1 MADAVRIFIL
11 MFKTGEI
18 MKKALIAIIVV
29 VAVLLIIVGKGI
41 STYNNIIALEEGVKT
56 QWAQVE
62 NTYQRRFDL
71 IPNLVSTVQGEA
83 NFEKSTLTEVME
95 MRSRMGGT
103 VKLDESLMNDEA
115 ALKRF
120 QEMQGSLSGALQ
132 RLMAV
137 SENYPDLKS
146 NTSFQ
151 ELRVQ
156 LEGAENRIA
165 VERMRYNETVKEF
178 NTTIRQFPTNLVAGF
193 AGATPKALF
202 SADAGASTAPKVQFD
217 IK

>member
-1 MADAVRIFIL
+1 
-11 MFKTGEI
+11 
-18 MKKALIAIIVV
+18 MKKALIAVIVV
-29 VAVLLIIVGKGI
+29 VVILLIIVGKGI
-41 STYNNIIALEEGVKT
+41 GTYNNIIALEEGVKA

-120 QEMQGSLSGALQ
+120 QEMQGSLGGALQ

-146 NTSFQ
+146 NKSFQ

-165 VERMRYNETVKEF
+165 VERKRYNETVQAF
-178 NTTIRQFPTNLVAGF
+178 NTTIRQFPTNIVAGF
-193 AGATPKALF
+193 AGASPKALF

-217 IK
+217 MK

>member
-1 MADAVRIFIL
+1 
-11 MFKTGEI
+11 
-18 MKKALIAIIVV
+18 MKKALIAVIVV
-29 VAVLLIIVGKGI
+29 VVILLIIVGKGI
-41 STYNNIIALEEGVKT
+41 GAYNNIIALEEGVKT

-83 NFEKSTLTEVME
+83 NFEKSTLTEVMD

-103 VKLDESLMNDEA
+103 IKLDESLMNDEA

-120 QEMQGSLSGALQ
+120 QEMQGTLSGALQ
-132 RLMAV
+132 RLIAV

-146 NTSFQ
+146 NKSFQ

-165 VERMRYNETVKEF
+165 VERKRYNETVQAY
-178 NTTIRQFPTNLVAGF
+178 NTTIRQFPTNIVAGF
-193 AGATPKALF
+193 AGASPKALF
-202 SADAGASTAPKVQFD
+202 SADAGASVAPKVQFD

>member
-1 MADAVRIFIL
+1 
-11 MFKTGEI
+11 

-71 IPNLVSTVQGEA
+71 IPNLVNTVQGEA

-120 QEMQGSLSGALQ
+120 QEMQGSLGGALQ

-146 NTSFQ
+146 NKSFQ

-156 LEGAENRIA
+156 LEGAENRIS
-165 VERMRYNETVKEF
+165 VERKRYNETVKEY
-178 NTTIRQFPTNLVAGF
+178 NTTIRQFPTNIVAGF
-193 AGATPKALF
+193 AGASPKALF
-202 SADAGASTAPKVQFD
+202 SADAGASQAPKVQFD

>member
-1 MADAVRIFIL
+1 
-11 MFKTGEI
+11 
-18 MKKALIAIIVV
+18 MKKALIAVIVV
-29 VAVLLIIVGKGI
+29 VVILLIIVGKGI
-41 STYNNIIALEEGVKT
+41 GTYNNIIALEEGVKA

-83 NFEKSTLTEVME
+83 NFEKSTLTEVMD

-120 QEMQGSLSGALQ
+120 QEMQGSLGGALQ

-146 NTSFQ
+146 NKSFQ

-165 VERMRYNETVKEF
+165 VERKRYNETVQAY
-178 NTTIRQFPTNLVAGF
+178 NTTIRQFPTNIIAGF
-193 AGATPKALF
+193 AGASPKALF

>member
-1 MADAVRIFIL
+1 
-11 MFKTGEI
+11 
-18 MKKALIAIIVV
+18 MKKALIAVIVV
-29 VAVLLIIVGKGI
+29 VVILLIIVGKGI
-41 STYNNIIALEEGVKT
+41 GTYNNIIALEEGVKT

-103 VKLDESLMNDEA
+103 IKLDESLMNDEA

-132 RLMAV
+132 RFMAV

-146 NTSFQ
+146 NKSFQ

-165 VERMRYNETVKEF
+165 VERKRYNETVQAY
-178 NTTIRQFPTNLVAGF
+178 NTTIRQFPTNIVAGF
-193 AGATPKALF
+193 AGASPKALF
-202 SADAGASTAPKVQFD
+202 SADAGASQAPKVQFD

>member
-1 MADAVRIFIL
+1 
-11 MFKTGEI
+11 
-18 MKKALIAIIVV
+18 MKKALIAVIVV
-29 VAVLLIIVGKGI
+29 VVILLIIVGKGI
-41 STYNNIIALEEGVKT
+41 GTYNNIIALEEGVKA

-120 QEMQGSLSGALQ
+120 QEMQGSLGGALQ

-146 NTSFQ
+146 NKSFQ

-165 VERMRYNETVKEF
+165 VERKRYNETVQAF

-193 AGATPKALF
+193 AGASPKALF
-202 SADAGASTAPKVQFD
+202 SADATASVAPKVQFD
-217 IK
+217 VK

>member
-1 MADAVRIFIL
+1 
-11 MFKTGEI
+11 
-18 MKKALIAIIVV
+18 MKKALIAVIVV
-29 VAVLLIIVGKGI
+29 VVILLIIVGKGI
-41 STYNNIIALEEGVKT
+41 GTYNNIIALEEGVKA

-120 QEMQGSLSGALQ
+120 QEMQGSLGGALQ

-146 NTSFQ
+146 NKSFQ

-165 VERMRYNETVKEF
+165 VERKRYNETVQAF

-193 AGATPKALF
+193 AGASPKALF

-217 IK
+217 MK

>member
-1 MADAVRIFIL
+1 
-11 MFKTGEI
+11 
-18 MKKALIAIIVV
+18 MKKALIAVIIVV
-29 VAVLLIIVGKGI
+29 VILLIIVGKGI
-41 STYNNIIALEEGVKT
+41 GTYNNIIALEEGVKA

-120 QEMQGSLSGALQ
+120 QEMQGSLGGALQ

-146 NTSFQ
+146 NKSFQ

-165 VERMRYNETVKEF
+165 VERKRYNETVQAF
-178 NTTIRQFPTNLVAGF
+178 NTTIRQFPTNIVAGF
-193 AGATPKALF
+193 AGASPKALF
-202 SADAGASTAPKVQFD
+202 SADAGASVAPKVQFD
-217 IK
+217 VK

>member
-1 MADAVRIFIL
+1 
-11 MFKTGEI
+11 
-18 MKKALIAIIVV
+18 MKKALIAVIVV
-29 VAVLLIIVGKGI
+29 VVILLIIVGKGI
-41 STYNNIIALEEGVKT
+41 GTYNNIIALEEGVKT

-83 NFEKSTLTEVME
+83 NFEKSTLTEVMD

-120 QEMQGSLSGALQ
+120 QEMQGSLGGALQ

-146 NTSFQ
+146 NKSFQ

-165 VERMRYNETVKEF
+165 VERKRYNETVQAY
-178 NTTIRQFPTNLVAGF
+178 NTTIRQFPTNLIAGF
-193 AGATPKALF
+193 AGASPKALF
-202 SADAGASTAPKVQFD
+202 SADAGASVAPKVQFD

>member
-1 MADAVRIFIL
+1 
-11 MFKTGEI
+11 
-18 MKKALIAIIVV
+18 MKKALIAVIIVV
-29 VAVLLIIVGKGI
+29 VILLIIVGKGI
-41 STYNNIIALEEGVKT
+41 DTYNNIIALEEGVKA

-103 VKLDESLMNDEA
+103 VKLDESLMNDDA

-120 QEMQGSLSGALQ
+120 QEMQGTLGGALQ

-146 NTSFQ
+146 NKSFQ

-165 VERMRYNETVKEF
+165 VERKRYNETVQAF
-178 NTTIRQFPTNLVAGF
+178 NTTIRQFPTNIVAGF
-193 AGATPKALF
+193 AGASPKALF

>member
-1 MADAVRIFIL
+1 
-11 MFKTGEI
+11 
-18 MKKALIAIIVV
+18 MKKALIIIAVILVIIVW
-29 VAVLLIIVGKGI
+29 KGV

-71 IPNLVSTVQGEA
+71 IPNLVNTVQGEA
-83 NFEKSTLTEVME
+83 NFEKSTLTEVID

-120 QEMQGSLSGALQ
+120 QELQGSLGGALQ

-146 NTSFQ
+146 NKSFQ

-165 VERMRYNETVKEF
+165 VERKRYNETVQAF

-193 AGATPKALF
+193 AGASPKALF

>member
-1 MADAVRIFIL
+1 
-11 MFKTGEI
+11 
-18 MKKALIAIIVV
+18 MKKALIAVIIVV
-29 VAVLLIIVGKGI
+29 VILLIIVGKGI
-41 STYNNIIALEEGVKT
+41 GTYNNIIALEEGVKA

-71 IPNLVSTVQGEA
+71 IPNLVNTVQGEA
-83 NFEKSTLTEVME
+83 NFEKSTLTEVID

-120 QEMQGSLSGALQ
+120 QEVQGNLSGALQ

-146 NTSFQ
+146 NKSFQ

-165 VERMRYNETVKEF
+165 VERKRYNETVQAF

-193 AGATPKALF
+193 AGASPKALF

>member
-1 MADAVRIFIL
+1 
-11 MFKTGEI
+11 
-18 MKKALIAIIVV
+18 MKKALIAVIIVV
-29 VAVLLIIVGKGI
+29 VILLIIVGKGI
-41 STYNNIIALEEGVKT
+41 GTYNNIIALEEGVKA

-120 QEMQGSLSGALQ
+120 QEMQGSLGGALQ

-146 NTSFQ
+146 NKSFQ

-165 VERMRYNETVKEF
+165 VERKRYNETVQAF
-178 NTTIRQFPTNLVAGF
+178 NTTIRQFPTNIVAGF
-193 AGATPKALF
+193 AGASPKALF
-202 SADAGASTAPKVQFD
+202 SADAGASTAPTVPFD

>member
-1 MADAVRIFIL
+1 
-11 MFKTGEI
+11 
-18 MKKALIAIIVV
+18 MKKALIAVIVV
-29 VAVLLIIVGKGI
+29 VVILLIIVGKGI
-41 STYNNIIALEEGVKT
+41 GTYNNIIALEEGVKA

-83 NFEKSTLTEVME
+83 NFEKSTLTEVMD

-165 VERMRYNETVKEF
+165 VERKRYNETVQAF
-178 NTTIRQFPTNLVAGF
+178 NTTIRQFPTNLIAGF
-193 AGATPKALF
+193 AGASPKALF
-202 SADAGASTAPKVQFD
+202 SADAGASVAPKVQFD

>member
-1 MADAVRIFIL
+1 
-11 MFKTGEI
+11 
-18 MKKALIAIIVV
+18 MKKALIAVAVV
-29 VAVLLIIVGKGI
+29 VVILLIIVGKCIG
-41 STYNNIIALEEGVKT
+41 TYNNIIALEEGVKA

-103 VKLDESLMNDEA
+103 IKLDESLMNDEA

-120 QEMQGSLSGALQ
+120 QEMQGSLGGALQ

-146 NTSFQ
+146 NKSFQ

-165 VERMRYNETVKEF
+165 VERKRYNETVKEY
-178 NTTIRQFPTNLVAGF
+178 NTTIRQFPTNLVTGF
-193 AGATPKALF
+193 AGASPKALF

>member
-1 MADAVRIFIL
+1 
-11 MFKTGEI
+11 
-18 MKKALIAIIVV
+18 MKKALIAVIVV
-29 VAVLLIIVGKGI
+29 VVILLIIVGKGI
-41 STYNNIIALEEGVKT
+41 GTYNNIIALEEGVKA

-120 QEMQGSLSGALQ
+120 QEMQGSLGGALQ

-146 NTSFQ
+146 NKSFQ

-165 VERMRYNETVKEF
+165 VERKRYNETVQAY
-178 NTTIRQFPTNLVAGF
+178 NTTIRQFPTNIVAGF
-193 AGATPKALF
+193 AGASPKALF

>member
-1 MADAVRIFIL
+1 
-11 MFKTGEI
+11 
-18 MKKALIAIIVV
+18 MKKALIAVIIVV
-29 VAVLLIIVGKGI
+29 VILLIIVGKGI
-41 STYNNIIALEEGVKT
+41 GTYNNIIALEEGVKA

-120 QEMQGSLSGALQ
+120 QEMQGSLGGALQ

-146 NTSFQ
+146 NKSFQ

-165 VERMRYNETVKEF
+165 VERKRYNETVQAF
-178 NTTIRQFPTNLVAGF
+178 NTTIRQFPTNIVAGF
-193 AGATPKALF
+193 AGASPKALF

>member
-1 MADAVRIFIL
+1 
-11 MFKTGEI
+11 
-18 MKKALIAIIVV
+18 MKKALIAVIVV
-29 VAVLLIIVGKGI
+29 VVILLIIVGKGI
-41 STYNNIIALEEGVKT
+41 GTYNNIIALEEGVKA

-120 QEMQGSLSGALQ
+120 QEMQGSLGGALQ

-146 NTSFQ
+146 NKSFQ

-165 VERMRYNETVKEF
+165 VERKRYNETVQAF

-193 AGATPKALF
+193 AGASPKALF

-217 IK
+217 VK

>member
-1 MADAVRIFIL
+1 
-11 MFKTGEI
+11 
-18 MKKALIAIIVV
+18 MKKALIAVAVV
-29 VAVLLIIVGKGI
+29 VVILLIIVGKGI
-41 STYNNIIALEEGVKT
+41 GTYNNIIALEEGIKA

-120 QEMQGSLSGALQ
+120 QEMQGSLGGALQ

-146 NTSFQ
+146 NKSFQ

-165 VERMRYNETVKEF
+165 VERKRYNETVQAF

-193 AGATPKALF
+193 AGASPKALF

-217 IK
+217 VK

>member
-1 MADAVRIFIL
+1 
-11 MFKTGEI
+11 
-18 MKKALIAIIVV
+18 MKKALIAVIVV
-29 VAVLLIIVGKGI
+29 VVILLIIVGKGI
-41 STYNNIIALEEGVKT
+41 GTYNNIIALEEGVKT

-83 NFEKSTLTEVME
+83 NFEKSTLTEVMD

-103 VKLDESLMNDEA
+103 IKLDESLMNDEA

-120 QEMQGSLSGALQ
+120 QEMQGTLSGALQ

-146 NTSFQ
+146 NKSFQ

-165 VERMRYNETVKEF
+165 VERKRYNETVQAF

-193 AGATPKALF
+193 AGASPKALF

>member
-1 MADAVRIFIL
+1 
-11 MFKTGEI
+11 
-18 MKKALIAIIVV
+18 MKKVLIAVIVV
-29 VAVLLIIVGKGI
+29 VVILLIIVGKGI
-41 STYNNIIALEEGVKT
+41 GTYNNIIALEEGVKA

-120 QEMQGSLSGALQ
+120 QEMQGSLGGALQ

-146 NTSFQ
+146 NKSFQ

-165 VERMRYNETVKEF
+165 VERKRYNETVQAF
-178 NTTIRQFPTNLVAGF
+178 NTTIRQFPTNIVAGF
-193 AGATPKALF
+193 AGASPKALF
-202 SADAGASTAPKVQFD
+202 SADAGASQAPKVQFD

>member
-1 MADAVRIFIL
+1 
-11 MFKTGEI
+11 
-18 MKKALIAIIVV
+18 MKKALIAVIVV
-29 VAVLLIIVGKGI
+29 VIILLIIVGKGI
-41 STYNNIIALEEGVKT
+41 GTYNNIIALEEGVKA

-120 QEMQGSLSGALQ
+120 QEMQGSLGGALQ

-146 NTSFQ
+146 NKSFQ

-165 VERMRYNETVKEF
+165 VERKRYNETVQAY
-178 NTTIRQFPTNLVAGF
+178 NTTIRQFPTNIVAGF
-193 AGATPKALF
+193 AGASPKALF
-202 SADAGASTAPKVQFD
+202 SADAGASQAPKVQFD
-217 IK
+217 VK

>member
-1 MADAVRIFIL
+1 
-11 MFKTGEI
+11 
-18 MKKALIAIIVV
+18 MKKALIALIVV
-29 VAVLLIIVGKGI
+29 VVILLIIVGKGI
-41 STYNNIIALEEGVKT
+41 GTYNNIIALEEGVKA

-120 QEMQGSLSGALQ
+120 QEMQGTLGGALQ

-146 NTSFQ
+146 NKSFQ

-165 VERMRYNETVKEF
+165 VERKRYNETVKEY

-193 AGATPKALF
+193 AGASPKALF
-202 SADAGASTAPKVQFD
+202 SADAGASVAPKVQFD

>member
-1 MADAVRIFIL
+1 
-11 MFKTGEI
+11 
-18 MKKALIAIIVV
+18 MKKALIAVAVV
-29 VAVLLIIVGKGI
+29 VVILLIIVGKCIG
-41 STYNNIIALEEGVKT
+41 TYNNIIALEEGVKA

-103 VKLDESLMNDEA
+103 IKLDESLMNDEA

-146 NTSFQ
+146 NKSFQ

-165 VERMRYNETVKEF
+165 VERKRYNETVQAY
-178 NTTIRQFPTNLVAGF
+178 NTTIRQFPTNIVAGF
-193 AGATPKALF
+193 AGASPKALF

>member
-1 MADAVRIFIL
+1 
-11 MFKTGEI
+11 
-18 MKKALIAIIVV
+18 MKKALIAVIIVV
-29 VAVLLIIVGKGI
+29 VILLIIVGKGI
-41 STYNNIIALEEGVKT
+41 GTYNNIIALEEGVKA

-95 MRSRMGGT
+95 MRSRMGGN

-120 QEMQGSLSGALQ
+120 QEMQGSLGGALQ

-146 NTSFQ
+146 NKSFQ

-165 VERMRYNETVKEF
+165 VERKRYNETVQAF
-178 NTTIRQFPTNLVAGF
+178 NTTIRQFPTNIVAGF
-193 AGATPKALF
+193 AGASPKALF

>member
-1 MADAVRIFIL
+1 
-11 MFKTGEI
+11 

-29 VAVLLIIVGKGI
+29 VVILLIIVGKGI
-41 STYNNIIALEEGVKT
+41 GTYNNIIALEEGVKT

-83 NFEKSTLTEVME
+83 NFEKSTLTEVMD

-103 VKLDESLMNDEA
+103 IKLDESLMNDEA

-120 QEMQGSLSGALQ
+120 QEMQGTLSGALQ

-146 NTSFQ
+146 NKSFQ

-165 VERMRYNETVKEF
+165 VERKRYNETVQAY
-178 NTTIRQFPTNLVAGF
+178 NTTIRQFPTNIVAGF
-193 AGATPKALF
+193 AGASPKALF

>member
-1 MADAVRIFIL
+1 
-11 MFKTGEI
+11 
-18 MKKALIAIIVV
+18 MKKVLIAVIVV
-29 VAVLLIIVGKGI
+29 VVILLIIVGKGI
-41 STYNNIIALEEGVKT
+41 GTYNNIIALEEGVKA

-83 NFEKSTLTEVME
+83 NFEKNTLTEVMD

-120 QEMQGSLSGALQ
+120 QEMQGTLSGALQ

-146 NTSFQ
+146 NKSFQ

-165 VERMRYNETVKEF
+165 VERKRYNETVQAF

-193 AGATPKALF
+193 AGASPKALF
-202 SADAGASTAPKVQFD
+202 SADAGASTAQKVQFD
-217 IK
+217 VK

>member
-1 MADAVRIFIL
+1 
-11 MFKTGEI
+11 
-18 MKKALIAIIVV
+18 MKKALIAVIVV
-29 VAVLLIIVGKGI
+29 VAILLIIVGKGI
-41 STYNNIIALEEGVKT
+41 GTYNNIIALEEGVKA

-120 QEMQGSLSGALQ
+120 QEMQGTLGGALQ

-146 NTSFQ
+146 NKSFQ

-165 VERMRYNETVKEF
+165 VERKRYNETVQAY

-193 AGATPKALF
+193 AGASPKALF

-217 IK
+217 VK

>member
-1 MADAVRIFIL
+1 
-11 MFKTGEI
+11 
-18 MKKALIAIIVV
+18 MKKALIAVIVV
-29 VAVLLIIVGKGI
+29 VVILLIIVGKGI
-41 STYNNIIALEEGVKT
+41 GTYNNIIALEEGVKA

-83 NFEKSTLTEVME
+83 NFEKSTLTEVMD

-103 VKLDESLMNDEA
+103 IKLDESLMNDEA

-146 NTSFQ
+146 NKSFQ

-165 VERMRYNETVKEF
+165 VERKRYNETVQAY

-193 AGATPKALF
+193 AGASPKALF

>member
-1 MADAVRIFIL
+1 
-11 MFKTGEI
+11 
-18 MKKALIAIIVV
+18 MKKALIALIV
-29 VAVLLIIVGKGI
+29 VAVILLIIVGKCIG
-41 STYNNIIALEEGVKT
+41 TYNNIIALEEGVKA

-120 QEMQGSLSGALQ
+120 QEMQGSLGGALQ

-146 NTSFQ
+146 NKSFQ

-165 VERMRYNETVKEF
+165 VERKRYNETVQAY
-178 NTTIRQFPTNLVAGF
+178 NTTIRQFPTNIVAGF
-193 AGATPKALF
+193 AGASPKALF

>member
-1 MADAVRIFIL
+1 
-11 MFKTGEI
+11 
-18 MKKALIAIIVV
+18 MKKVLIIV
-29 VAVLLIIVGKGI
+29 AIVLLIIVGKGI
-41 STYNNIIALEEGVKT
+41 GTYNNIIALEEGVKA

-120 QEMQGSLSGALQ
+120 QEMQGSLGGALQ

-146 NTSFQ
+146 NKSFQ

-165 VERMRYNETVKEF
+165 VERKRYNETVQAF
-178 NTTIRQFPTNLVAGF
+178 NTTIRQFPTNIVAGF
-193 AGATPKALF
+193 AGASPKALF

>member
-1 MADAVRIFIL
+1 
-11 MFKTGEI
+11 
-18 MKKALIAIIVV
+18 MKKALIAVIIVV
-29 VAVLLIIVGKGI
+29 AILVIIVGKGV
-41 STYNNIIALEEGVKT
+41 SAYNNIIALEEGVKS

-83 NFEKSTLTEVME
+83 NFEKSTLTEVMD

-115 ALKRF
+115 ALKKF
-120 QEMQGSLSGALQ
+120 QDMQGTLGGALQ
-132 RLMAV
+132 RLMSV

-146 NTSFQ
+146 NKSFQ

-165 VERMRYNETVKEF
+165 VERKRYNETVKEF

-193 AGATPKALF
+193 AGASPKALF

>member
-1 MADAVRIFIL
+1 
-11 MFKTGEI
+11 
-18 MKKALIAIIVV
+18 MKKALIAVIVV
-29 VAVLLIIVGKGI
+29 VVILLIIVGKGI
-41 STYNNIIALEEGVKT
+41 GTYNNIIALEEGVKA

-83 NFEKSTLTEVME
+83 NFEKSTLTEVMD

-103 VKLDESLMNDEA
+103 IKLDESLMNDEA

-120 QEMQGSLSGALQ
+120 QEMQGSLGGALQ

-146 NTSFQ
+146 NKSFQ

-165 VERMRYNETVKEF
+165 VERKRYNETVQAF
-178 NTTIRQFPTNLVAGF
+178 NTTIRQFPTNIVAGF
-193 AGATPKALF
+193 AGASPKALF
-202 SADAGASTAPKVQFD
+202 SADAGASVAPKVQFD
-217 IK
+217 VK

>member
-1 MADAVRIFIL
+1 
-11 MFKTGEI
+11 
-18 MKKALIAIIVV
+18 MKKALIITAI
-29 VAVLLIIVGKGI
+29 VLVIIVGKCIG
-41 STYNNIIALEEGVKT
+41 TYNNIIALEEGVKA

-62 NTYQRRFDL
+62 NTYLRRFDL

-103 VKLDESLMNDEA
+103 IKLDESLMNDEA

-146 NTSFQ
+146 NKSFQ

-165 VERMRYNETVKEF
+165 VERKRYNETVKEY
-178 NTTIRQFPTNLVAGF
+178 NTTIRQ
-193 AGATPKALF
+193 
-202 SADAGASTAPKVQFD
+202 
-217 IK
+217 